1 MQINTCRYVN
11 LSDLFAGC
19 PIITQ
24 AFAEAD
30 HDFTWGGNNLT
41 MVTVEAVHSAVMSLV
56 PDTVAGTQEYLQVL
70 QPRIWS
76 IENDTV
82 YVNLEA

>member
-1 MQINTCRYVN
+1 
-11 LSDLFAGC
+11 
-19 PIITQ
+19 
-24 AFAEAD
+24 
-30 HDFTWGGNNLT
+30 